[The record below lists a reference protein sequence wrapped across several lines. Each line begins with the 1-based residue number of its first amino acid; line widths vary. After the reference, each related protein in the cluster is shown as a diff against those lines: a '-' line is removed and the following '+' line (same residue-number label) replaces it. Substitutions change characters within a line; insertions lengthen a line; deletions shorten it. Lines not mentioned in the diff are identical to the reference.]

1 MSFLFRNNEV
11 RITANLRTVLYHGC
25 GVRSELVRLL
35 ILIMSGDI
43 RPFRCVRV
51 TTTHGCRPHSLGRYI
66 SGRATTASILH
77 TQAMLLT
84 TLASAVPIGSLA
96 FRHSSRAYGPL
107 LITVAR
113 RHMTSGAP
121 VDNLSSKEPKEP
133 ALKGTEGP
141 HISADRFFLRI
152 GSAY

>member
-1 MSFLFRNNEV
+1 
-11 RITANLRTVLYHGC
+11 
-25 GVRSELVRLL
+25 
-35 ILIMSGDI
+35 
-43 RPFRCVRV
+43 
-51 TTTHGCRPHSLGRYI
+51 
-66 SGRATTASILH
+66 
-77 TQAMLLT
+77 MLLT

-96 FRHSSRAYGPL
+96 FRYSSRAYGPL
-107 LITVAR
+107 LMTVAR

-121 VDNLSSKEPKEP
+121 VSSKEPKEP